1 MTNIFLQGLSADEF
15 TKLVETTIVSVLKDN
30 KIGETKEDTDLLT
43 REEAAKYLSI
53 DLSTLHNWVNKGKLK
68 CHSISSRRYFKKSE
82 IIEAMIVLEPNK

>member
-53 DLSTLHNWVNKGKLK
+53 DLSTLHNWVIKRKLK
-68 CHSISSRRYFKKSE
+68 CYSLGARRYFKKSE